1 MIRGHIIEL
10 KPNNVQANHL
20 ARACGVARKAYN
32 WALHEWQRQY
42 ALDKAY
48 RDACLAAGVEVDTKN
63 LNKPSQAKL
72 RRELNA
78 IKRELFPYM
87 LEVTKCAPQAAIM
100 QLGDAYSQFKTKV
113 LCLGQTS

>member
-1 MIRGHIIEL
+1 MAWRE
-10 KPNNVQANHL
+10 
-20 ARACGVARKAYN
+20 KAYN

-78 IKRELFPYM
+78 IKRELFPLYAGSDQM
-87 LEVTKCAPQAAIM
+87 RSAGGNHAV
-100 QLGDAYSQFKTKV
+100 G
-113 LCLGQTS
+113 

>member
-87 LEVTKCAPQAAIM
+87 LEVTLSLIHI
-100 QLGDAYSQFKTKV
+100 
-113 LCLGQTS
+113 